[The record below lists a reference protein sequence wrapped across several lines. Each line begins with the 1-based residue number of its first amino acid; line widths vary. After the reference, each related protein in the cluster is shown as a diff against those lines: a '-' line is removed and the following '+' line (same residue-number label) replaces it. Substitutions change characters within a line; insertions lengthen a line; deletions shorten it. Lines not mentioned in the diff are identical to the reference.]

1 MKTPYYSGTFTAV
14 QHTDVEDDYQLRERM
29 LEHRLANRD
38 DVREIHIVTALPFSE
53 RLRSNA
59 VQTDLVNKIS
69 KTSKTD
75 LSWAMHWFVLPRSPS
90 FYLSSGQMGA
100 PKHCLATPVLPR
112 NAQC

>member
-1 MKTPYYSGTFTAV
+1 MKTPYYSGTFTAA
-14 QHTDVEDDYQLRERM
+14 QHTDIEDDYQLRERM

-59 VQTDLVNKIS
+59 VQTDLVKKVS

-75 LSWAMHWFVLPRSPS
+75 LSWAMHWCVLLSANLTFVQASRE
-90 FYLSSGQMGA
+90 
-100 PKHCLATPVLPR
+100 PR
-112 NAQC
+112 NIVLGLPCSP

>member
-1 MKTPYYSGTFTAV
+1 MKTPYYSGTFTAA
-14 QHTDVEDDYQLRERM
+14 QHTDTEDDYQLRERM

-59 VQTDLVNKIS
+59 AGTDLVKKVS

-75 LSWAMHWFVLPRSPS
+75 LSWAMHWFVIPPPIIPLVKPVGSPETLFRDS
-90 FYLSSGQMGA
+90 RA
-100 PKHCLATPVLPR
+100 PLETRMLT
-112 NAQC
+112 